1 MTADDPG
8 IGKIVGGHVLRL
20 RAVAFAL
27 RGPPLHSPTP
37 LSREI
42 RYDTRRSGDSQ
53 FRKFR
58 FDCPIHIVLAEIV
71 RDTDGIFDCVRIGA
85 TVADNRY
92 SIDSQQRRPS
102 ILGIIQAPPES
113 PERFF

>member
-1 MTADDPG
+1 KPG
-8 IGKIVGGHVLRL
+8 SGKTRARHALRL
-20 RAVAFAL
+20 RSAPLPLGV
-27 RGPPLHSPTP
+27 PPLHTP
-37 LSREI
+37 PPLGRET

-58 FDCPIHIVLAEIV
+58 FDCPVHIVLAEIV

-113 PERFF
+113 PERFL